1 MGRKI
6 TQCFG
11 SETYHYLAKANQ
23 WNFLTK
29 SISDQFQTRIE
40 INQLNFSANTDP
52 KQAKAAKKKSIF
64 QGSHKGCKKPE
75 SCGLSIRTSKE
86 DLAWH

>member
-52 KQAKAAKKKSIF
+52 KQAKAAKKKKVF
-64 QGSHKGCKKPE
+64 FRAV
-75 SCGLSIRTSKE
+75 IRVARNQKV
-86 DLAWH
+86 AV

>member
-6 TQCFG
+6 MQCFG
-11 SETYHYLAKANQ
+11 SETYHYLTKANQ

-40 INQLNFSANTDP
+40 INQLIFSANTDQ
-52 KQAKAAKKKSIF
+52 KQAKAAKKKKKKTIF
-64 QGSHKGCKKPE
+64 QGS
-75 SCGLSIRTSKE
+75 IRVARNQKV
-86 DLAWH
+86 AV

>member
-52 KQAKAAKKKSIF
+52 KQAKAAKKK
-64 QGSHKGCKKPE
+64 KKYF
-75 SCGLSIRTSKE
+75 SGQS
-86 DLAWH
+86 